1 VDRRAAPPPR
11 CRQHGAPRI
20 RIANRGIGD
29 RPAAFCG
36 VFGYKASFGE
46 LSLSGIR
53 PFAES
58 LDTLGILARS
68 VGDIALL
75 RSVLLGAPDG
85 ANPAPLP
92 APPTIG
98 VCRTAQWALA
108 DPCSQ
113 AAVEASAEQFRR
125 AGAHVTDVALP
136 GHFAALIDAHKAIMA
151 YEAAHNYV
159 FETIRFAN
167 LLSEPFRALCDLGW
181 RVGRDVYA
189 NAKRDVALA
198 RCGARFDDGLTMM
211 R

>member
-1 VDRRAAPPPR
+1 
-11 CRQHGAPRI
+11 
-20 RIANRGIGD
+20 
-29 RPAAFCG
+29 
-36 VFGYKASFGE
+36 FGE

-92 APPTIG
+92 ASPTIG

-113 AAVEASAEQFRR
+113 AAVEASAEHFRR
-125 AGAHVTDVALP
+125 AGARVTDVALP
-136 GHFAALIDAHKAIMA
+136 GHFATLIDAHKA
-151 YEAAHNYV
+151 
-159 FETIRFAN
+159 
-167 LLSEPFRALCDLGW
+167 
-181 RVGRDVYA
+181 
-189 NAKRDVALA
+189 
-198 RCGARFDDGLTMM
+198 
-211 R
+211 